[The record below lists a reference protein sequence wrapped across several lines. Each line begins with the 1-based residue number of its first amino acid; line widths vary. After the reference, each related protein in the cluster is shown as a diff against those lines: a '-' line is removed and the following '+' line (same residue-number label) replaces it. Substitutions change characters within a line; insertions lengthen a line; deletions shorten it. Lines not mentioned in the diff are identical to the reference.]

1 MCFREVRIE
10 VLEMAEEAE
19 GGVGGAAGMKKDC
32 VVLVRYVIVLT
43 GGYGKTYREACYR
56 CDD

>member
-1 MCFREVRIE
+1 MID
-10 VLEMAEEAE
+10 VLEMTEEAE

-43 GGYGKTYREACYR
+43 GGYGKTYREACYG